1 MTSFTATS
9 TRRRV
14 RHAASSSSPREDTH
28 LGNGLSSRQI
38 TMISIGGVIG
48 AGLFV
53 GSSNAIMTAGPAVL
67 LAYLVAAGIIILVMK
82 MLGEMATAFPT
93 TGSFSSYADCTLGR
107 WAGFTIGWLY
117 WWFYVLLVPI
127 ESIVAGNILASWFG
141 GPSALYSVGMIAILT
156 LCNSLHVKMFGE
168 AEYWLSL
175 FKVIAICL
183 FIILGALAILGWLP
197 FSPAQGL
204 HNLTEHGGF
213 FPQGGVSVVTA
224 LLVAMFSFQG
234 TEIVTIAAAESDN
247 PRGNVR
253 KAIRSVVWRLGLF
266 YIGSIF
272 VVVCIVPWNTPE
284 LAQGSYQAALKAM
297 NIPYAA
303 GIMSVV
309 VLVSVVSCLNSAIY
323 TGSRMSFSLASR
335 GDAPKRWAMT
345 HGEGV
350 PRWAIFSTSGVSL
363 VITLLN
369 FVVPEGAFNILLS
382 TSGAIALL
390 MYLVIAITQ
399 LKMRVMNDRH
409 GITPPVRMWAFP
421 YLTWLAILTI
431 AAILGLMSFLPGHRL
446 EVIATLVITCVTACV
461 GYWLQKRQPEVSAK
475 RHVFLGADEAVL
487 AD

>member
-1 MTSFTATS
+1 MTSLTATS
-9 TRRRV
+9 VRRRHH
-14 RHAASSSSPREDTH
+14 RPSSHSETR

-53 GSSNAIMTAGPAVL
+53 GSSSAIMTAGPAVL
-67 LAYLVAAGIIILVMK
+67 LAYLVAAAIIILVMK

-127 ESIVAGNILASWFG
+127 ESTVAGNILASWFG
-141 GPSALYSVGMIAILT
+141 GSSALYSVGMIAILT
-156 LCNSLHVKMFGE
+156 LCNSVHVKMFGE

-183 FIILGALAILGWLP
+183 FILLGVLAIFGWLP

-204 HNLTEHGGF
+204 HNLTAHGGF
-213 FPQGGVSVVTA
+213 FPQGSASVVTA

-234 TEIVTIAAAESDN
+234 TEIVTIAAAESDD

-272 VVVCIVPWNTPE
+272 IVVCIVPWNLPQLT
-284 LAQGSYQAALKAM
+284 QGSYQAALKAM

-335 GDAPKRWAMT
+335 GDAPKHWAVT
-345 HGEGV
+345 HGKGV

-363 VITLLN
+363 VVTLLN
-369 FVVPEGAFNILLS
+369 FIVPEGAFNILLS

-409 GITPPVRMWAFP
+409 GIMPPVRMWAFP

-431 AAILGLMSFLPGHRL
+431 VAILVLMSCLPGHRL
-446 EVIATLVITCVTACV
+446 EVIATLVVTCITACI
-461 GYWLQKRQPEVSAK
+461 GFWLQKLQPDVSAQ
-475 RHVFLGADEAVL
+475 RHIFLGADSSIATE
-487 AD
+487 

>member
-9 TRRRV
+9 MRRGV
-14 RHAASSSSPREDTH
+14 RHAASSSSRKDTR
-28 LGNGLSSRQI
+28 LSNGLSSRQI

-141 GPSALYSVGMIAILT
+141 GSSALYSVGMIAILT

-183 FIILGALAILGWLP
+183 FIAIGGLAIMGWLP
-197 FSPAQGL
+197 FSPSQGL
-204 HNLTEHGGF
+204 HNLTAHGGF
-213 FPQGGVSVVTA
+213 FSQGGTAVITA

-247 PRGNVR
+247 PRSNVR

-266 YIGSIF
+266 YLGSIF

-309 VLVSVVSCLNSAIY
+309 VLVSVVSCLNSSIY

-335 GDAPKRWAMT
+335 GDAPKRWAVT

-350 PRWAIFSTSGVSL
+350 PRWAIFSTSSASL
-363 VITLLN
+363 LITLLN
-369 FVVPEGAFNILLS
+369 YVVPEGAFNILLS

-390 MYLVIAITQ
+390 MYLVIAVTQ

-431 AAILGLMSFLPGHRL
+431 ASILALMSFLPGHRL
-446 EVIATLVITCVTACV
+446 EVIATLAVTCLTACV
-461 GYWLQKRQPEVSAK
+461 GLWLQKRQPDISAK
-475 RHVFLGADEAVL
+475 RHLFPGADKAAL
-487 AD
+487 SY

>member
-1 MTSFTATS
+1 MTSFTATRIRS
-9 TRRRV
+9 DLRQAT
-14 RHAASSSSPREDTH
+14 ASPAQHNTQ
-28 LGNGLSSRQI
+28 LGQGLSSRQI

-53 GSSNAIMTAGPAVL
+53 GSSSAIMTAGPAVL

-127 ESIVAGNILASWFG
+127 ESIVAGNILSGWCG
-141 GPSALYSVGMIAILT
+141 GPSVLYSVGVIITLT
-156 LCNSLHVKMFGE
+156 LCNSVHVKMFGE

-175 FKVIAICL
+175 FKVIAICA
-183 FIILGALAILGWLP
+183 FIVLGGLAIMGWLP
-197 FSPAQGL
+197 FSSTHGFS
-204 HNLTEHGGF
+204 NLTAHGGF
-213 FPQGGVSVVTA
+213 FPKGGVSVVTA

-247 PRGNVR
+247 PKRNVR

-272 VVVCIVPWNTPE
+272 VVVCMVPWDQAS
-284 LAQGSYQAALKAM
+284 LAQGSYQAALNAM

-303 GIMSVV
+303 SIMSVV
-309 VLVSVVSCLNSAIY
+309 VLVSVVSCLNSSIY

-335 GDAPKRWAMT
+335 GDAPKRWAAT

-350 PRWAIFSTSGVSL
+350 PRWAIVSTSTVSL
-363 VITLLN
+363 LITLLN
-369 FVVPEGAFNILLS
+369 MVMPEGAFTILLS

-399 LKMRVMNDRH
+399 LKMRVMNDRY
-409 GITPPVRMWAFP
+409 GIVPPVRMWAFP
-421 YLTWLAILTI
+421 YLTWLTILTI
-431 AAILGLMSFLPGHRL
+431 AAILALMSCLPGHRL
-446 EVIATLVITCVTACV
+446 EVISTLVLTLFTACI
-461 GYWLQKRQPEVSAK
+461 GRWLQARQPAVSAR
-475 RHVFLGADEAVL
+475 RHAFPGAR
-487 AD
+487 

>member
-1 MTSFTATS
+1 MTSVPVTS
-9 TRRRV
+9 TRQSN
-14 RHAASSSSPREDTH
+14 RHSTSASKSTRLS
-28 LGNGLSSRQI
+28 NGLSSRQI

-67 LAYLVAAGIIILVMK
+67 LAYLAAAGIIILVMK

-127 ESIVAGNILASWFG
+127 ESIVAGNILAGWFG
-141 GPSALYSVGMIAILT
+141 GSSMLYSLAIIAALT

-183 FIILGALAILGWLP
+183 FILLGVIAISGGLP
-197 FSPAQGL
+197 SSPVKGL

-213 FPQGGVSVVTA
+213 FPQGGISVVTA

-272 VVVCIVPWNTPE
+272 VVVCIVPWNSSE
-284 LAQGSYQAALKAM
+284 LAQGSYQAALKVM

-303 GIMSVV
+303 NIMSVV

-323 TGSRMSFSLASR
+323 TGSRMSFSLATR
-335 GDAPKRWAMT
+335 GDAPKYWAAT

-350 PRWAIFSTSGVSL
+350 PRWAIFSTSGIAVI
-363 VITLLN
+363 ITLLY
-369 FVVPEGAFNILLS
+369 FVVSDGAFNMLLS

-399 LKMRVMNDRH
+399 LRMRVLNDRH
-409 GITPPVRMWAFP
+409 GITPPVRMWAYP
-421 YLTWLAILTI
+421 YLTWFTILTI
-431 AAILGLMSFLPGHRL
+431 ATILALMATLPGHRL
-446 EVIATLVITCVTACV
+446 EVISTLILTCITALI
-461 GYWLQKRQPEVSAK
+461 GYCLQKRQPEVSAH
-475 RHVFLGADEAVL
+475 RHIFLGANSAAMAE
-487 AD
+487 